1 MAGPAQRQHVDR
13 DGEHVAIPL
22 FPNLCFVCTIGVAA
36 WADGPGAA
44 QPRRGLN
51 MVFRRSKPG
60 VIGRAATTAAR
71 TALITA
77 TATTVANK
85 MAPRAGAAPAAE
97 PVPAA
102 TPAEAAPKGLTDE
115 AIAQLQ
121 KLAELNKAGIL
132 TDEEFA
138 TQKARILG

>member
-1 MAGPAQRQHVDR
+1 
-13 DGEHVAIPL
+13 
-22 FPNLCFVCTIGVAA
+22 
-36 WADGPGAA
+36 
-44 QPRRGLN
+44 

-60 VIGRAATTAAR
+60 IVGRAATTAAR

-85 MAPRAGAAPAAE
+85 MAPRAGAAPAAD
-97 PVPAA
+97 PSPA
-102 TPAEAAPKGLTDE
+102 TPAEATSKGLTDE

-121 KLAELNKAGIL
+121 KLAELKNAGIL

>member
-1 MAGPAQRQHVDR
+1 
-13 DGEHVAIPL
+13 
-22 FPNLCFVCTIGVAA
+22 
-36 WADGPGAA
+36 
-44 QPRRGLN
+44 

-115 AIAQLQ
+115 SIAQLQ